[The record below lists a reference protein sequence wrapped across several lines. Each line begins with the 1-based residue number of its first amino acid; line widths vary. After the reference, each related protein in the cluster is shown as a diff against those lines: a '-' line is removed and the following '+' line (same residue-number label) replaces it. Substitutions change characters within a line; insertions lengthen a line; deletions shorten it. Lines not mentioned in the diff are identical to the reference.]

1 MVSLKSDFLLIGSFN
16 LNDFSKRPKEVNL
29 NRILQSEKY
38 LIFVQ
43 QNSLFS
49 FPIQLIIFKT
59 KRMWLRKHML
69 FLVLQILKRK
79 DQSVQSQQ
87 PVCIWHVMTCLYAL
101 ISCHLLTACYLNED
115 ITKYMVLLCIK
126 SKNKLHHLSP
136 QWLIVQTDWSTHAR
150 PDPQLP
156 LQTDMQPL
164 DW

>member
-87 PVCIWHVMTCLYAL
+87 PVCI
-101 ISCHLLTACYLNED
+101 
-115 ITKYMVLLCIK
+115 
-126 SKNKLHHLSP
+126 
-136 QWLIVQTDWSTHAR
+136 
-150 PDPQLP
+150 
-156 LQTDMQPL
+156 
-164 DW
+164 